1 MNRIKKPL
9 LPATV
14 VALLIAG
21 IFALNCKFSFADS
34 ERPDRGS
41 VSFGG
46 GGPAP
51 KFSSFKT
58 LFADIAEEVIPT
70 VVSVVPT
77 KIDTVV
83 YYNNPFYRFFNS
95 PFDQFFGQPR
105 GRQQQQQ
112 VPEMRKEERRK
123 SGIGSGVIVS
133 EDGYILTN
141 YHVVGGADEI
151 RIQLSDEREFE
162 AEIVGSDSLSDVAV
176 IKITEEVDD
185 LPVARLGDSDKLR
198 PGEWTLAVGNPLAL
212 TSTVTVG
219 IVSALNRGNV
229 GGDPGKYQNFIQTD
243 AAINPGNSG
252 GALVNV
258 DGELIG
264 INTMIWTRS
273 GGSMGI
279 GFAIPI
285 NMARWIMESLIYE
298 GEVQRGWLGVG
309 IKDIDED
316 MREHLGLPNRHGVL
330 INEVYKG
337 NPAAKAGIKVG
348 DVIVSIDGTR
358 TEDANKLRHT
368 VAGIRPGSSVPVT
381 IIRKGKKK
389 SVEVK
394 LSRRDAEAIEKLSAG
409 EGLSGTEGSDDEKDL
424 TEELGIKVAN
434 LTSRLRE
441 QFGIEAKKGV
451 AVIGVDQSSIAARKG
466 LRPGDL
472 ITMVQVPR
480 GDLTEVNDVKELH
493 KAVKPLK
500 PGESVMLR
508 VERSGHA
515 FLVAFKIGE

>member
-9 LPATV
+9 VPATV

-21 IFALNCKFSFADS
+21 IFAFNCKFSFADA
-34 ERPDRGS
+34 ERPERGS
-41 VSFGG
+41 VSFGEN
-46 GGPAP
+46 GPAP
-51 KFSSFKT
+51 HFNSFKT

-70 VVSVVPT
+70 VVSVIPT

-83 YYNNPFYRFFNS
+83 YYNNPFYRFFDS
-95 PFDQFFGQPR
+95 PFDHFFGQQRQPR
-105 GRQQQQQ
+105 RQQA
-112 VPEMRKEERRK
+112 PEMRKEERRR

-141 YHVVGGADEI
+141 YHVVAGADEI

-162 AEIVGSDSLSDVAV
+162 AEIIGSDSLSDVAV
-176 IKITEEVDD
+176 IKIAEDVRD

-198 PGEWTLAVGNPLAL
+198 PGAWTMAVGNPLAL

-219 IVSALNRGNV
+219 IVSALNRGNI
-229 GGDPGKYQNFIQTD
+229 GAPNRYQNFIQTD

-252 GALVNV
+252 GALVNI

-273 GGSMGI
+273 GGNMGI

-298 GEVQRGWLGVG
+298 GDVKRGWLGVG

-330 INEVYKG
+330 INEVYKSH
-337 NPAAKAGIKVG
+337 PASKAGIKTG
-348 DVIVSIDGTR
+348 DVILSINGVR
-358 TEDANKLRHT
+358 TEDANKLRNT
-368 VAGIRPGSSVPVT
+368 VAGIRPGSEVSVT
-381 IIRKGKKK
+381 LFRNGKKK
-389 SVEVK
+389 KVEVT
-394 LSRRDAEAIEKLSAG
+394 LARRDTEAIKKLASG
-409 EGLSGTEGSDDEKDL
+409 GGLPGEKDSNDEVDL
-424 TEELGIKVAN
+424 SSELGFKVADITPEIQERFS
-434 LTSRLRE
+434 LKRE
-441 QFGIEAKKGV
+441 SGV
-451 AVIGVDQSSIAARKG
+451 AVVDINQSSLAARKG

-472 ITMVQVPR
+472 ITTVQVQKHGPFI
-480 GDLTEVNDVKELH
+480 EVPNVKELK
-493 KAVKPLK
+493 KAIKPLEK
-500 PGESVMLR
+500 GDTVILR
-508 VERSGHA
+508 VARQGHA
-515 FLVAFKIGE
+515 LLVALRIED